1 MSTVIKERRLLN
13 RGDVVVVRCDH
24 PCNIR
29 LIDDENLPKLKSGE
43 RYAYL
48 GGFYRIQPAR
58 IVVPKSGFWNLS
70 VGFGEEATR
79 ADCQVNYL
87 EGSGHTGVL

>member
-1 MSTVIKERRLLN
+1 MAAVIRERKLLN
-13 RGDVVVVRCDH
+13 RGDVVVVQCDH

-48 GGFYRIQPAR
+48 GGFYRILPAR
-58 IVVPKSGFWNLS
+58 IVIPKDGYWNLS
-70 VGFGEEATR
+70 VGLGEEATR
-79 ADCQVNYL
+79 ANYRVNY
-87 EGSGHTGVL
+87 V